1 MNETELAA
9 FKMALKDENYHVRRA
24 AIEKLGWSGCSREQ
38 ETLERN
44 LNSQKAISILIDAL
58 TDSDNYVQLLA
69 AEALTFAD
77 SNFQQ
82 VSAFTIMK
90 TLIDV
95 SASKE
100 RELILADRS
109 DDTSYYKGEDDLTIA
124 EAANFVIADLG
135 GYLSESTS
143 EVIQLFTNP
152 DSEYRDAV
160 AYALSFMLYDNE
172 PAFIQALADKNK
184 LVRLGVIDAL
194 LALGEDEDL
203 YREMKA
209 VLPALVKAS
218 EDEDNQVREAASK
231 LLKSLESFSA

>member
-9 FKMALKDENYHVRRA
+9 LKTALKDENYHVRRA
-24 AIEKLGWSGCSREQ
+24 AIEKLGWSSCSREK

-58 TDSDNYVQLLA
+58 TDSDNYVRLLA
-69 AEALTFAD
+69 AEALTSAD

-135 GYLSESTS
+135 GYLSESTP

-160 AYALSFMLYDNE
+160 AYALSFNLIGNE
-172 PAFIQALADKNK
+172 SAFVQALANKNK
-184 LVRLGVIDAL
+184 LIRLGAIDVL
-194 LALGEDEDL
+194 STLEEDEGL
-203 YREMKA
+203 YQEMEA
-209 VLPALVKAS
+209 VVPALEKAS
-218 EDEDNQVREAASK
+218 EDDDEEVREAATK
-231 LLKSLESFSA
+231 LLKSLESSSA